1 MKPAVVLKSKFV
13 VSNDKAFNDYINYI
27 DRDGAKQVIDY
38 THDFN
43 NQNDFTLFHSF
54 MDYMGNEEKEGEL
67 FNKDANSL
75 DKKEKGLLKEGFSH
89 AQGKGSP
96 MWQDV
101 ISFDN
106 EWLEEQ
112 GLYDSTNHELNED
125 KIKDVTRKAVE
136 ELARC
141 EGLEMETI
149 LWSGAIHYNTDNIH
163 VHVAMVQPNPTVIK
177 KEVQKGN
184 GEYVEEYRGK
194 RKQKSLNRMKSKVAN
209 EIVDRNKEYE
219 RIDKLIRNPVRA
231 KSHIDLSVYDETK
244 DLFIKALPL
253 LPDKMSE
260 WRYGYASVDDARPF
274 IDEIGKIYLE
284 EFHGHEME
292 ELYKE
297 LDKQVEL
304 TERLFGSGSNYDR
317 YKDNKLEDLRTRMGN
332 AILTEM
338 REFHKDNRT
347 DEGYTNYIKNY
358 NNKDAPKRKQARK
371 FVNSNFKNNI
381 QQSIYTL
388 NRVMRKSFHEHK
400 KDRNISEFDRMLEG
414 YE

>member
-38 THDFN
+38 KHDSN

-67 FNKDANSL
+67 FTKDANSL

-106 EWLEEQ
+106 KWLEEQ
-112 GLYDSTNHELNED
+112 ELYDSTNHELNED

-141 EGLEMETI
+141 EGLEMETV

-177 KEVQKGN
+177 KEVQKDN

-194 RKQKSLNRMKSKVAN
+194 RKQKSLDRMKSKVAN

-253 LPDKMSE
+253 LPDKMNE

-317 YKDNKLEDLRTRMGN
+317 YKDNKLKDLRTRMGN

-347 DEGYTNYIKNY
+347 NEGYTNYIKNY
-358 NNKDAPKRKQARK
+358 NNKDVPKRKEARK